1 MYVVNYDSF
10 IWNNNNTVWGVEG
23 LEWKL
28 SNSFEN
34 VLYDR
39 VIDSLNTLLSDE
51 FSIPV
56 RYDEYIL
63 PQCFL
68 ILPQG
73 DEFIA
78 HAKSLQSRDYE
89 VSINYQLKSG
99 GRYGKQNFK
108 HLSQMAEH
116 VKRLIK
122 NNASY
127 SSSGSYK
134 WHDGRITGIE
144 YERDEDNPTLIRAL
158 ITFNCTVTEV
168 T

>member
-1 MYVVNYDSF
+1 MYVVDYDLL
-10 IWNNNNTVWGVEG
+10 IWNNDNNFWEVEG
-23 LEWKL
+23 HEWAPTDT
-28 SNSFEN
+28 FEN
-34 VLYDR
+34 ILYDR

-51 FSIPV
+51 FNIPV
-56 RYDEYIL
+56 RYDDYIL

-68 ILPQG
+68 ILPEG

-89 VSINYQLKSG
+89 VSINYQLKTG
-99 GRYGKQNFK
+99 GRYGKKSFRDIAQK
-108 HLSQMAEH
+108 AEH
-116 VKRLIK
+116 VKRLIQ
-122 NNASY
+122 NNTSY

-134 WHDGRITGIE
+134 WHDGRVSGIE
-144 YERDEDNPTLIRAL
+144 YERDEDDPTLIRAL

>member
-1 MYVVNYDSF
+1 MYVVDLGKF
-10 IWNNNNTVWGVEG
+10 IWDDNPSVWEQEG
-23 LEWKL
+23 LDWGL
-28 SNSFEN
+28 SNTFEN

-56 RYDEYIL
+56 RYDDYVL

-68 ILPQG
+68 LLPQG
-73 DEFIA
+73 DEFLE
-78 HAKSLQSRDYE
+78 HAKSMQTRDYE
-89 VSINYQLKSG
+89 VSINYQLRSG

-122 NNASY
+122 NNSSY
-127 SSSGSYK
+127 SPSGSYK

-144 YERDEDNPTLIRAL
+144 YERDEDNPTLIRSL
-158 ITFNCTVTEV
+158 ITFNCIVTEV